1 MARGNNFKFQFMVVI
16 FLMNG
21 QDNALQCQCIDEAM
35 QVTTGELPSPSMLD
49 CCQGDAQIKKS
60 KNRDKNKE
68 MTQPLVVQVSKQ
80 L

>member
-1 MARGNNFKFQFMVVI
+1 
-16 FLMNG
+16 MNG

-35 QVTTGELPSPSMLD
+35 QVTTGELPSPSRLD
-49 CCQGDAQIKKS
+49 CCQGDAQKQTKTKQSLKKS

-68 MTQPLVVQVSKQ
+68 MTHLLVVQVSKQ